1 MTYEEFL
8 DEVVTLITEIYTM
21 DDEAAIALV
30 MRAQADDFFS
40 GHDDDPSI
48 CTQERAEL
56 DARTVFKKYK
66 AKAARK
72 GRQAN

>member
-8 DEVVTLITEIYTM
+8 DEVTTLITEKYDL
-21 DDEAAIALV
+21 DDEEAIEMV

-48 CTQERAEL
+48 CTLDRAHL
-56 DARTVFKKYK
+56 DAKTVYMTY
-66 AKAARK
+66 
-72 GRQAN
+72 Q